1 MQTLGGQGS
10 SLYVFL
16 LALKLELF
24 NNIVHLNRDRAK
36 MFSEALSRFNKDF
49 QSITSK
55 KRSRAEIFSTDRS
68 SFTSSDRSV
77 LGPSIGKVGVH
88 GHAVI
93 GSFEHEQQKLEE
105 RTKIAVPN
113 KRTRTSLVDVK
124 VCLGFL
130 CCLLAGIITIFFSSF
145 YAS

>member
-10 SLYVFL
+10 SLNFLL

-24 NNIVHLNRDRAK
+24 NNIVQLNRDRAK

-49 QSITSK
+49 PNITSK
-55 KRSRAEIFSTDRS
+55 KRSRADNFSTDRS

-88 GHAVI
+88 GHAVV
-93 GSFEHEQQKLEE
+93 GSFEHDQQKLEE
-105 RTKIAVPN
+105 RTKTGVPN

-124 VCLGFL
+124 VCVLVFL
-130 CCLLAGIITIFFSSF
+130 
-145 YAS
+145 